1 MNKYIYIFIGII
13 SALLTSCGDS
23 KEAYQKSLQQLRE
36 TLAQSNDTVY
46 GYSLEKHFAVW
57 IHQQSKNDNIYY
69 EEGEGYQTLYYYD
82 LKSKEQTELFT
93 VNEDTFHIKN
103 IGAKIILKD
112 INFLTFS
119 PDSSALLISDAYR
132 LWGDDGRRSKV
143 YMLPL
148 AKKDTLVELCYEE
161 EMNEDISFDIKDGAH
176 VGPLSRWNGNGF
188 IAWKRTKLPNFINNE
203 NAWDYANQLYRYTTN
218 GEEEPLVLGNI
229 LGNITIS
236 DNAYC
241 LNEDGSYTELSRH
254 ILNNADELRREY
266 VLANK
271 YRIEDMFKIA
281 KNEILFDNIFG
292 TSEDKKV
299 CYFELTLKKVLQ
311 SRDNPK
317 NYIVKGDGF
326 NFVTSE
332 KLFTQFEYPRQV
344 IIQAHA
350 VDRDRFLR
358 ELQSNPFA
366 SYLMGCLMGIAS
378 MTIDGSAALADMNE
392 IDERFMLSNIELLYY

>member
-23 KEAYQKSLQQLRE
+23 KETYLKNLQQLRE
-36 TLAQSNDTVY
+36 TLAQSNDTIY

-57 IHQQSKNDNIYY
+57 IHQQPKNDNIYY
-69 EEGEGYQTLYYYD
+69 EEGEGLQTLYYYD
-82 LKSKEQTELFT
+82 LKSKKQTKLFT

-103 IGAKIILKD
+103 IGAKIVLKD

-119 PDSSALLISDAYR
+119 PDSSALLISDAYC

-148 AKKDTLVELCYEE
+148 GKKDILVELCYEE
-161 EMNEDISFDIKDGAH
+161 DINEDISFDTKNGAH
-176 VGPLSRWNGNGF
+176 VGPLFRWNGNGY
-188 IAWKRTKLPNFINNE
+188 IAWKRTKLPNFTNDE
-203 NAWDYANQLYRYTTN
+203 SAWDYANQLYRYTTN
-218 GEEEPLVLGNI
+218 GEEESLELGD
-229 LGNITIS
+229 ITIS

-241 LNEDGSYTELSRH
+241 SNEDGIYTELSSQ
-254 ILNNADELRREY
+254 ILNNPDELRREY

-271 YRIEDMFKIA
+271 YRIEDLFKIA
-281 KNEILFDNIFG
+281 KNEILFDNTFG

-299 CYFELTLKKVLQ
+299 CYFELTLRKVLQ

-326 NFVTSE
+326 HFVTSE
-332 KLFTQFEYPRQV
+332 KLFTQFEYPQQV
-344 IIQAHA
+344 IIQAHIA
-350 VDRDRFLR
+350 DRERAIR

-366 SYLMGCLMGIAS
+366 AYLMGGLMGIAS
-378 MTIDGSAALADMNE
+378 MTPNGSAALADMNE
-392 IDERFMLSNIELLYY
+392 MDERFVLSNVELLYY

>member
-23 KEAYQKSLQQLRE
+23 KKAYLKNLQQLRE
-36 TLAQSNDTVY
+36 TLAQSNDTIY

-57 IHQQSKNDNIYY
+57 IHQQPKNDNIYY
-69 EEGEGYQTLYYYD
+69 EEGEGFQTLYYYD
-82 LKSKEQTELFT
+82 LKSKKQTKLFT

-103 IGAKIILKD
+103 IGAKIVLKD

-148 AKKDTLVELCYEE
+148 GKKDILVELCYEE
-161 EMNEDISFDIKDGAH
+161 DINEDISFDTKDGAH
-176 VGPLSRWNGNGF
+176 VGPLFRWNGNGY
-188 IAWKRTKLPNFINNE
+188 IAWKRTKLPNFTNDE
-203 NAWDYANQLYRYTTN
+203 SAWDYANQLYRYTTN
-218 GEEEPLVLGNI
+218 GEEESLELGD
-229 LGNITIS
+229 ITIS

-241 LNEDGSYTELSRH
+241 LNEDGIYTELSSQ
-254 ILNNADELRREY
+254 ILNNPDELRREY

-271 YRIEDMFKIA
+271 YRIEDLFKIA
-281 KNEILFDNIFG
+281 KNEILFDNTFG

-299 CYFELTLKKVLQ
+299 CYFELTLRKVLQ

-326 NFVTSE
+326 HFVTSE
-332 KLFTQFEYPRQV
+332 KLFTQFEYPQQV
-344 IIQAHA
+344 IIQAHIA
-350 VDRDRFLR
+350 DRERAIR

-366 SYLMGCLMGIAS
+366 AYLMGGLMGIAS
-378 MTIDGSAALADMNE
+378 MTPNGSAALADMNE
-392 IDERFMLSNIELLYY
+392 MDERFVLSNVELLYY

>member
-23 KEAYQKSLQQLRE
+23 KGAYLKNLQQLRE

-46 GYSLEKHFAVW
+46 GYSLEKHYAVW
-57 IHQQSKNDNIYY
+57 IHQQPKNDNIFH
-69 EEGEGYQTLYYYD
+69 EEGEGFQTLYYYD
-82 LKSKEQTELFT
+82 LKSKEQTKLFT

-103 IGAKIILKD
+103 IGAPIILKD

-148 AKKDTLVELCYEE
+148 GKKDILVELCYEE
-161 EMNEDISFDIKDGAH
+161 DINEDISFDIKGGAH
-176 VGPLSRWNGNGF
+176 VGPLPRWNGNGY
-188 IAWKRTKLPNFINNE
+188 IAWKRTELPTFIDDE
-203 NAWDYANQLYRYTTN
+203 KAWKFANQLYRYTTN
-218 GEEEPLVLGNI
+218 GEEEPLELSD
-229 LGNITIS
+229 ITIS

-241 LNEDGSYTELSRH
+241 LNEDGIYTELSSQ
-254 ILNNADELRREY
+254 ILNNPDELRREY

-271 YRIEDMFKIA
+271 YRIEDLFKIA
-281 KNEILFDNIFG
+281 KNEILFDNTFG

-299 CYFELTLKKVLQ
+299 CYFELTLRKVLQ

-326 NFVTSE
+326 HFVTNE

-350 VDRDRFLR
+350 ADRERAIR

-366 SYLMGCLMGIAS
+366 AYLMGGLMGIAS
-378 MTIDGSAALADMNE
+378 MTPNGSAALADMNE
-392 IDERFMLSNIELLYY
+392 MDERFVLSYVELLYY